1 MITKINPYGRISLTN
16 DYFTALVSRTAEQC
30 YGIAAMG
37 QNTATNNMRTAIRH
51 ARLPEKGVTVQEE
64 GRTLN
69 ISLHIMVG
77 YGLNIKSIVQS
88 ISHRV
93 RDEVEHDTGLTVD
106 RVDVYVDD
114 ILSL

>member
-1 MITKINPYGRISLTN
+1 MITKINPYGHISLTN

-37 QNTATNNMRTAIRH
+37 QNPTTNDVRTALRH
-51 ARLPEKGVTVQEE
+51 GRLPEKGVTVRED
-64 GRTLN
+64 GRRLN
-69 ISLHIMVG
+69 ITLHIMVG

-88 ISHRV
+88 ITHRV
-93 RDEVEHDTGLTVD
+93 REEVEHDTGLEVD
-106 RVDVYVDD
+106 RVDILVDD